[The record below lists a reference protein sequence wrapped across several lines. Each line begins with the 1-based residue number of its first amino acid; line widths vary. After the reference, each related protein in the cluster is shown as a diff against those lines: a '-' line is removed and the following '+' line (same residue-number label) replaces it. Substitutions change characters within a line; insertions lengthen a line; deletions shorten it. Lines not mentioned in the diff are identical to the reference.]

1 MKSRGE
7 RQRQCVGKVSFQYQ
21 RRKIVLRDKFAQ
33 RHGQLFSV
41 EGYTLEMML
50 SFAVPLLSA
59 ALAGGAENA
68 LELEVNQRL
77 CAAWS
82 RAAIQMIA
90 EPKEPTPENYL
101 GALEVARAAVAL
113 VPLDEYANRI
123 LLEIANVTS
132 GELAHSK
139 AIASQTTLAISKLD
153 PNDSV
158 IRLSR
163 LSEAVDER
171 NTAEDRILAYEHL
184 LQPSVVQ
191 KISPVVA
198 SRLAYEYSILL
209 RRRGDGDAAVAQFR
223 EALKL
228 DPTFPIATAQ
238 WAQYQAEINAPPG
251 TIANALV
258 DAIVANP
265 SDTANLQELGLMC
278 LREGLFRESDM
289 LFAVACQ
296 IANKNSKILEF
307 DELLMQRM
315 LSLWGLGKH
324 KQVAELFNARKEQL
338 LSILEKK
345 STGTSQIGSG
355 ISLPVAMCVIH
366 AMVSKSGSLPKFE
379 EALKEAID
387 TFDEQILAAKSDPA
401 LKSKLLLEKC
411 AFVLGIGPDVS
422 LVAGWIQEADA
433 LTPILPEAK
442 AKFQGWILLRTG
454 KTDEAIEQLKPLAA
468 NNAVAR
474 LGYGLAL
481 AKNGKLKE
489 AENEFSEINRLERND
504 VIGLYA
510 ADQLFELI
518 KSRIAPSAQA
528 AEIQSAVARL
538 PKNFSGLA
546 NDSTRYLQVDGA
558 FLSRSV
564 KPFDPMPFKISV
576 TNISPITLA
585 ITPDGPIRNSA
596 ALLMETIVVQQ
607 KQSITNLA
615 PFIFSIAR
623 TLQIAPNETM
633 SFVIDIAYL
642 PQVIALLNSPLN
654 GANLQIE
661 MLTNFNLTLDS
672 VTPGFLGKMT
682 AKNSIRILP
691 VIRNQEWREEALGVI
706 RHCDRP
712 DDLVTLVL
720 FAFDLASRS
729 SEQGA
734 EMEVRE
740 GWAEVTEAWK
750 RLSPAAQAWTLMVLP
765 MEPLEMTEKI
775 ASAAKESQ
783 DRRVQLSAILR
794 WTDSENDALLSTLVR
809 GSDEQLIAVASSV
822 RSLIVSRVRDAS
834 QVDQLNEEATVL
846 GGAPK
851 PVDVPQSAKP

>member
-1 MKSRGE
+1 MKPRGE

-21 RRKIVLRDKFAQ
+21 KRKIVLRDKFAQ

-489 AENEFSEINRLERND
+489 AENEFLEINRLERND

-564 KPFDPMPFKISV
+564 KPFDPMPFKMSV

-607 KQSITNLA
+607 KQNITNLA

-642 PQVIALLNSPLN
+642 PQVTALLNSPLN

-691 VIRNQEWREEALGVI
+691 VIRNQEWREEALGTI

-729 SEQGA
+729 SEKGA
-734 EMEVRE
+734 EKEVRE

-822 RSLIVSRVRDAS
+822 RSLIASRVRDAS
-834 QVDQLNEEATVL
+834 QVDQLNEEAKVL

>member
-1 MKSRGE
+1 M
-7 RQRQCVGKVSFQYQ
+7 
-21 RRKIVLRDKFAQ
+21 RDKFAQ

-184 LQPSVVQ
+184 LQPSVIQ

-489 AENEFSEINRLERND
+489 AENEFLEINRLERND

-546 NDSTRYLQVDGA
+546 SDSTRYLQVDGA

-682 AKNSIRILP
+682 SKNSIRILP

-729 SEQGA
+729 SEKGA
-734 EMEVRE
+734 EKEVRE

-794 WTDSENDALLSTLVR
+794 WTESENDALLSTLVR

-822 RSLIVSRVRDAS
+822 RSLIASRVRDAS
-834 QVDQLNEEATVL
+834 QVDQLNEEAKVL

-851 PVDVPQSAKP
+851 PVDVPRSAKP

>member
-1 MKSRGE
+1 MRPRGE

-546 NDSTRYLQVDGA
+546 SDSTRYLQVDGA

-691 VIRNQEWREEALGVI
+691 VIRNQEWREEALGAI

-729 SEQGA
+729 SEPGA
-734 EMEVRE
+734 ETEVRE

-765 MEPLEMTEKI
+765 MEPLAMTEKI

-794 WTDSENDALLSTLVR
+794 WTESENDALLSTLVR
-809 GSDEQLIAVASSV
+809 GSDEQLIAIASSV
-822 RSLIVSRVRDAS
+822 RSLIASRVRDAS
-834 QVDQLNEEATVL
+834 RVDQLNEEAKVL

>member
-1 MKSRGE
+1 MGN
-7 RQRQCVGKVSFQYQ
+7 VSFQYQ

-50 SFAVPLLSA
+50 SFAIPLLSA

-68 LELEVNQRL
+68 MELEVNQRL

-139 AIASQTTLAISKLD
+139 AIANQTTLAISKLD

-345 STGTSQIGSG
+345 SSGTSQIGSG

-442 AKFQGWILLRTG
+442 VKFQGWILLRTG
-454 KTDEAIEQLKPLAA
+454 KTDEAIEQLKPLAE

-546 NDSTRYLQVDGA
+546 SDSTRYLQIDGA

-642 PQVIALLNSPLN
+642 PQVIPLLNSPLN

-661 MLTNFNLTLDS
+661 MLTNFNLTLDN
-672 VTPGFLGKMT
+672 VAPGFFGKMT

-706 RHCDRP
+706 RHCDKP

-734 EMEVRE
+734 EKEVRE

-775 ASAAKESQ
+775 TSAAKESQ

-794 WTDSENDALLSTLVR
+794 WTDSENDALLSTLAR

-851 PVDVPQSAKP
+851 PVDVPSSSKP

>member
-1 MKSRGE
+1 MGN
-7 RQRQCVGKVSFQYQ
+7 VSFQYQ

-50 SFAVPLLSA
+50 SFAIPLLSA

-68 LELEVNQRL
+68 MELEVNQRL

-139 AIASQTTLAISKLD
+139 AIANQTTLAISKLD

-345 STGTSQIGSG
+345 SSGTSQIGSG
-355 ISLPVAMCVIH
+355 ISMPVAMCVIH

-442 AKFQGWILLRTG
+442 VKFQGWILLRTG
-454 KTDEAIEQLKPLAA
+454 KTDEAIEQLKPLAE

-489 AENEFSEINRLERND
+489 AENEFVEINRLERND
-504 VIGLYA
+504 AIGLYA

-546 NDSTRYLQVDGA
+546 SDSTRYLQVDGA

-623 TLQIAPNETM
+623 NLQIAPNETM
-633 SFVIDIAYL
+633 SFVIDISYL
-642 PQVIALLNSPLN
+642 PQVIPLLNSPLN

-661 MLTNFNLTLDS
+661 MLTNFNLTLDN
-672 VTPGFLGKMT
+672 VAPGFFGKMT

-706 RHCDRP
+706 RHCDKP

-734 EMEVRE
+734 EKEVRE

-794 WTDSENDALLSTLVR
+794 WTESENDALLSTLAR

-851 PVDVPQSAKP
+851 PVDVPSSSKP

>member
-1 MKSRGE
+1 MGN
-7 RQRQCVGKVSFQYQ
+7 VSFQYQ

-50 SFAVPLLSA
+50 SFAIPLLSA

-68 LELEVNQRL
+68 MELEVNQRL

-139 AIASQTTLAISKLD
+139 AIANQTTLAISKLD

-345 STGTSQIGSG
+345 SSGTSQIGSG
-355 ISLPVAMCVIH
+355 ISMPVAMCVIH

-442 AKFQGWILLRTG
+442 VKFQGWILLRTG
-454 KTDEAIEQLKPLAA
+454 KTDEAIEQLKPLAE

-546 NDSTRYLQVDGA
+546 SDSTRYLQVDGA

-623 TLQIAPNETM
+623 NLQIAPNETM
-633 SFVIDIAYL
+633 SFVIDISYL
-642 PQVIALLNSPLN
+642 PQVIPLLNSPLN

-661 MLTNFNLTLDS
+661 MLTNFNLTLDN
-672 VTPGFLGKMT
+672 VAPGFFGKMT

-706 RHCDRP
+706 RHCDKP

-734 EMEVRE
+734 EKEVRE

-794 WTDSENDALLSTLVR
+794 WTDSENDALLSTLAR

-851 PVDVPQSAKP
+851 PVDVPSSSKP

>member
-1 MKSRGE
+1 MKPRGE
-7 RQRQCVGKVSFQYQ
+7 RQRQCMGNVSFQYQ

-50 SFAVPLLSA
+50 SFAIPLLSA

-68 LELEVNQRL
+68 MELEVNQRL

-139 AIASQTTLAISKLD
+139 AIANQTTLAISKLD

-228 DPTFPIATAQ
+228 DPTCPIATAQ

-345 STGTSQIGSG
+345 SSGTSQIGSG
-355 ISLPVAMCVIH
+355 ISMPVAMCVIH

-442 AKFQGWILLRTG
+442 VKFQGWILLRTG
-454 KTDEAIEQLKPLAA
+454 KTDEAIEQLKPLAE

-546 NDSTRYLQVDGA
+546 SDSTRYLQVDGA

-623 TLQIAPNETM
+623 NLQIAPNETM
-633 SFVIDIAYL
+633 SFVIDISYL
-642 PQVIALLNSPLN
+642 PQVIPLLNSPLN

-661 MLTNFNLTLDS
+661 MLTNFNLTLDN
-672 VTPGFLGKMT
+672 VAPGFFGKMT

-706 RHCDRP
+706 RHCDKP

-734 EMEVRE
+734 ETEVRE

-794 WTDSENDALLSTLVR
+794 WTDSENDALLSTLAR

-851 PVDVPQSAKP
+851 PVDVPSSSKP

>member
-1 MKSRGE
+1 MGN
-7 RQRQCVGKVSFQYQ
+7 VSFQYQ

-50 SFAVPLLSA
+50 SFAIPLLSA

-68 LELEVNQRL
+68 MELEVNQRL

-139 AIASQTTLAISKLD
+139 AIANQTTLAISKLD

-345 STGTSQIGSG
+345 SSGTSQIGSG
-355 ISLPVAMCVIH
+355 ISMPVAMCVIH

-442 AKFQGWILLRTG
+442 VKFQGWILLRTG
-454 KTDEAIEQLKPLAA
+454 KTDEAIEQLKPLAE

-546 NDSTRYLQVDGA
+546 SDSTRYLQVDGA

-623 TLQIAPNETM
+623 NLQIAPNETM
-633 SFVIDIAYL
+633 SFVIDISYL
-642 PQVIALLNSPLN
+642 PQVIPLLNSPLN

-661 MLTNFNLTLDS
+661 MLTNFNLTLDN
-672 VTPGFLGKMT
+672 VAPGFFGKMT

-706 RHCDRP
+706 RHCDKP

-734 EMEVRE
+734 EKEVRE

-775 ASAAKESQ
+775 TSAAKESQ

-794 WTDSENDALLSTLVR
+794 WTDSENDALLSTLAR

-851 PVDVPQSAKP
+851 PVDVPSSSKP

>member
-1 MKSRGE
+1 MGN
-7 RQRQCVGKVSFQYQ
+7 VSFQYQ

-50 SFAVPLLSA
+50 SFAIPLLSA

-139 AIASQTTLAISKLD
+139 AIANQTTLAISKLD

-307 DELLMQRM
+307 DELLIQRM

-345 STGTSQIGSG
+345 SSGTSQIGSG
-355 ISLPVAMCVIH
+355 ISMPVAMCVIH

-454 KTDEAIEQLKPLAA
+454 KTDEAIEQLKPLAE

-546 NDSTRYLQVDGA
+546 SDSTRYLQIDGA

-623 TLQIAPNETM
+623 NLQIAPNETM
-633 SFVIDIAYL
+633 SFVIDISYL
-642 PQVIALLNSPLN
+642 PQVIPLLNSPLN

-661 MLTNFNLTLDS
+661 MLTNFNLTLDN
-672 VTPGFLGKMT
+672 VAPGFFGKMT

-706 RHCDRP
+706 RHCDKP

-734 EMEVRE
+734 EKEVRE

-794 WTDSENDALLSTLVR
+794 WTESENDALLSTLVR

-851 PVDVPQSAKP
+851 PVDVPSSSKP